1 MGNSKMLP
9 EPIAVTAKVTA
20 VLETLDVPYFIGG
33 SLASTLY
40 GMIRTT
46 QDSDI
51 IAEMRAG
58 HIRPFVLALQDEFY
72 LDEEMIAAAVANQ
85 SSFNIIH
92 RESMFKVDIFIPRER
107 VFIKK
112 QFARARREL
121 LSADPVVQAYVSSA
135 EDTLLAKLEW
145 FRMGGESS
153 ERQWRDVLGVLK
165 VQAGTLD
172 LDYLRSTAIELN
184 VEDLLERALK
194 AA

>member
-1 MGNSKMLP
+1 MLP

-85 SSFNIIH
+85 LSFNIIH

-172 LDYLRSTAIELN
+172 LDYLRRTAIELN